1 MLRIP
6 PIEYI
11 GLPKYG
17 SVTLWACAVTSTQD
31 TQVSDW
37 KGLEVEHSSHAN
49 APSTELII
57 Q

>member
-1 MLRIP
+1 MLGIP